1 MIYLDYAAAT
11 PVDKSVVNAMLPYWT
26 DNFYNPSATYLAGR
40 KVRADLESA
49 RAKVAEIIGAK
60 PREIVFTAGGT
71 EANNL
76 AVQGVL
82 NHPALDKTNCFVAV
96 SGVEHD
102 SVLRTA
108 QNFNCF
114 VALTDKEGR
123 VDLADLRSKITDQT
137 VLVSVMH
144 ANNEVGTTQPIRQIS
159 TIIADIKA
167 QRSKRGLKI
176 PLYFHTDAC
185 QAANYLDL
193 HISRLGVDM
202 MTLNGG
208 KIYGPK
214 QSGVLF
220 VASHVQLEPIIYGG
234 GQERSL
240 RSGTE
245 NVAQAVGFAKA
256 LEKSQMLRLDEAK
269 RLELLQRESMKFIQV
284 NIPTVV
290 INGSLRHRLP
300 NNLHLSFP
308 GQDNETLM
316 MQLENAGFEVAVGSA
331 CSASKE
337 EPSHVL
343 TAMGISEDYAQSS
356 LRITFGRQTTE
367 KEVADLMEMLK
378 KITTL

>member
-137 VLVSVMH
+137 VLVSVMY
-144 ANNEVGTTQPIRQIS
+144 ANNEVGTIQPIRQIS

-284 NIPTVV
+284 NMPTVV